1 MKISLQKKL
10 ENRFQD
16 ILNNSPYILKEYFL
30 SSFNGHPINQNL
42 YKRFSELAKFL
53 RFIKTSLQKELIS
66 VKELEELPIELVEDY
81 IQVSTSVAAMKPIVS
96 ILQSFFDYYTVYS
109 YDINKR
115 RPIFYRN
122 VISEW
127 KVAFDYDKR
136 IKHLKDKQIE
146 FPLLNLDDFKNILF
160 YYDNDYVL
168 YLHTPAKIENW
179 KKNKNR
185 NIAMIALLMGTGIRL
200 EELQGL
206 NLEDIDLRKKE
217 ILVRRGSSKTRIEIQ
232 DFALPY
238 LKEYVS
244 WRRKWYSSDSSER
257 ALFIN
262 SSKMRVSVSLATS
275 IISSISKTYHLKFT
289 ATSIRRSYERLLL
302 DITGDI
308 LAIKENQGYR
318 YLNSLEKIMIS

>member
-1 MKISLQKKL
+1 
-10 ENRFQD
+10 
-16 ILNNSPYILKEYFL
+16 
-30 SSFNGHPINQNL
+30 
-42 YKRFSELAKFL
+42 
-53 RFIKTSLQKELIS
+53 
-66 VKELEELPIELVEDY
+66 
-81 IQVSTSVAAMKPIVS
+81 
-96 ILQSFFDYYTVYS
+96 
-109 YDINKR
+109 
-115 RPIFYRN
+115 
-122 VISEW
+122 
-127 KVAFDYDKR
+127 
-136 IKHLKDKQIE
+136 
-146 FPLLNLDDFKNILF
+146 
-160 YYDNDYVL
+160 
-168 YLHTPAKIENW
+168 
-179 KKNKNR
+179 
-185 NIAMIALLMGTGIRL
+185 MIALLMGTGIRL

-206 NLEDIDLRKKE
+206 NLEDIDLRKRE

>member
-16 ILNNSPYILKEYFL
+16 ILNNSPYILTEYFL

-160 YYDNDYVL
+160 YYDNNYVL

-179 KKNKNR
+179 KKNKHR

-206 NLEDIDLRKKE
+206 NLEDIDLRKRE

-275 IISSISKTYHLKFT
+275 IISSISKTHHLKFT